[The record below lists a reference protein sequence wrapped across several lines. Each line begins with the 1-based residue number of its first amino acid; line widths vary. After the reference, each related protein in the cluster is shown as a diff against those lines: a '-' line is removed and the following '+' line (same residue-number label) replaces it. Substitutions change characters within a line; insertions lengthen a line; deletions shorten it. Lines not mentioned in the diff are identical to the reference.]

1 MDLQAAIVQHLRHI
15 TEPCNVVELA
25 HALGVLE
32 PGDVVPDR
40 LRATL
45 TGLVRH
51 QRIKRLHHGDGVLRY
66 ALVMDNP
73 APAAPAA
80 RAPAAAATQAPAA
93 SPGLALRKPHPANHR
108 YETGVSARVL
118 AVLHDAAA
126 PIRRTVIES
135 RITPPLTALQV
146 TMALQALRKKGLVQR
161 HGTTSSAT
169 WSLAGATDVA
179 AEAAPSA
186 PPKLDSVR
194 HALLQA
200 RLAVDAALQALEA

>member
-25 HALGVLE
+25 HALGILE

-51 QRIKRLHHGDGVLRY
+51 QRVKRLHHGDGVLRY
-66 ALVMDNP
+66 SLVAADP
-73 APAAPAA
+73 APATPIARPPAPPSAM
-80 RAPAAAATQAPAA
+80 APAAAPAPA
-93 SPGLALRKPHPANHR
+93 PRKPHPANHR

-118 AVLHDAAA
+118 AVLQAASA
-126 PIRRTVIES
+126 PLRRTVIES
-135 RITPPLTALQV
+135 RITPPLSSLQV

-179 AEAAPSA
+179 AQAAPSA

>member
-25 HALGVLE
+25 HALGILE

-66 ALVMDNP
+66 ALVMGNP

-80 RAPAAAATQAPAA
+80 RAPAAATQAPAA

-118 AVLHDAAA
+118 AVLQDAAA

-135 RITPPLTALQV
+135 RITPPLSSLQV

-169 WSLAGATDVA
+169 WSLAGAADA
-179 AEAAPSA
+179 PAAPSA
-186 PPKLDSVR
+186 PPKLDTVR